1 MQYLLDE
8 PIIDESQDLL
18 KRGKFVYDFVQNIFS
33 IPKEKNM
40 VLAING
46 SWGSGKTSLIN
57 LIKKELEKAFVD
69 IKRSNS
75 DLFFVKVL
83 DFAPWNV
90 SDVDS
95 IIKQFFNLL
104 ISNFSESKIK
114 KIIDSDIFDFITDN
128 ASRVPN
134 IGPFVKAVRTLL
146 KKYANSFLT
155 GDENLLEIKE
165 KLEKKMKDINFKF
178 VVFID
183 DIDRLNKKEIK
194 MIIQLIKA
202 VCNFPNIIYVLS
214 FDKNIVAGAL
224 NEEQGVS
231 GYEYLEK
238 IVQMSVNIPEIDDYC
253 LMEYLS
259 NKIINTINFK
269 KIKYDDYRLH
279 YVFNNGLFKYFNTF
293 RNINRYINTIAFKA
307 ERYLKEVDFVD
318 FLAIEAIS
326 LFEPKL
332 LEEISNNR
340 GMLCSDSSV
349 QKETIEKFKQTID
362 KISDNYI
369 LLTYLF
375 PVLYD
380 SNISYYS
387 DDMTNECRMI
397 SGRICTR
404 KTLDFYFNGDLNC
417 NYLFNDDI
425 KSFLELKDPSERKKF
440 LTKLNKESFSYLLR
454 YVKNYFTDL
463 EEIDLKYLD
472 VLNDIIEFE
481 KTFKNNN
488 YSLFNDN
495 NINISMIIIKIL
507 LASNDK
513 EEFYSKMVNIYE
525 TNSNYDLLI
534 RLIQDFTKNTG
545 FLKPLIL
552 NETDDNNYKYLDE
565 EKILRLYNI
574 LINRLKIYI
583 FDINNIDNSNLVK
596 IIQFMNYRDSQ
607 IVSDWF
613 NFLLKENNIFRV
625 IRNFYFVSNALAK
638 RGYKSY
644 IFNFK
649 DLQNHLDINDLK
661 TKLKAEINKKSGTIS
676 IGEAL
681 FLFADHENNKYYKVE
696 ELEKLCKK
704 EEYMLRKFDYL
715 DI

>member
-114 KIIDSDIFDFITDN
+114 KIIDSDIFDSITDN
-128 ASRVPN
+128 ASRLPN

-146 KKYANSFLT
+146 KKYVNSFLT
-155 GDENLLEIKE
+155 GNENLLEIKE
-165 KLEKKMKDINFKF
+165 KLENKMKDINFKF

-214 FDKNIVAGAL
+214 FDKNIVAAAL

-279 YVFNNGLFKYFNTF
+279 YVFNNGLSKYFNTF

-318 FLAIEAIS
+318 FLALEAIS

-340 GMLCSDSSV
+340 EMLCSDLSV

-440 LTKLNKESFSYLLR
+440 LTKLNKESFSYLLH

-472 VLNDIIEFE
+472 VLNDIIEFG
-481 KTFKNNN
+481 KTFKKNN
-488 YSLFNDN
+488 YSLFGDY

-513 EEFYSKMVNIYE
+513 EEFYSKMINIYE
-525 TNSNYDLLI
+525 TNSNYELLI
-534 RLIQDFTKNTG
+534 RLIQAFTKNTG
-545 FLKPLIL
+545 FLEPLIL

-625 IRNFYFVSNALAK
+625 IRNFYFVSNDLAK
-638 RGYKSY
+638 RWYKSY

-661 TKLKAEINKKSGTIS
+661 TKLKAEINKKYGTIS

-681 FLFADHENNKYYKVE
+681 FLFADHKKNKYYKIE

-704 EEYMLRKFDYL
+704 EEYILWKLDYL